1 MKKLLAI
8 VVLGLLWCSNLFA
21 NNLIG
26 KQLQCGTKNNWMHGN
41 VEYLIFIN
49 DKKIRGFYI
58 DSDTLKVRE
67 TNYEYRAYAKEIEIE
82 WVTLKH
88 YTISRQTLKTS
99 AGKSCKIIKFNIR
112 ETLEKESQQL
122 LNAAQKDNK
131 I

>member
-1 MKKLLAI
+1 
-8 VVLGLLWCSNLFA
+8 
-21 NNLIG
+21 
-26 KQLQCGTKNNWMHGN
+26 MHGN

-82 WVTLKH
+82 WITLKH